1 MSNNFKDFLNSSY
14 FTEEEKDNME
24 KTAESLVSKYA
35 HMTNDELNKAL
46 MNEVAKQKANGTL
59 DKEKLFAMLESVKS
73 MLPNDTYN
81 NMKMMLSQ
89 L

>member
-46 MNEVAKQKANGTL
+46 MNEVAKQKANGTF